1 MLRCT
6 CGGSTPPQNCHY
18 SLQPLPMIEF
28 YALRRYNVG
37 LDGLPISYMRDSLRW
52 VQVLRNPLEL
62 LVVRSYHQE
71 NRRSHQNS
79 QLKPVWAGLVLG

>member
-1 MLRCT
+1 MVVQLHRSIVTTLFNPDQCFV
-6 CGGSTPPQNCHY
+6 
-18 SLQPLPMIEF
+18 MIEF
-28 YALRRYNVG
+28 YTLRRYNVG
-37 LDGLPISYMRDSLRW
+37 LVGLPNSYMPDNFSW